1 MKKVFTIQAVCII
14 FTRCNRNI
22 GHFFNAIILTASDT
36 HSEAE
41 DFIFIEIFVIY
52 AYVSKLKLN
61 VVSSSFLL
69 SQWKVKI
76 FTSIFLG
83 QYLSK
88 VLFTSVFDEGS
99 FDFITVWFQ
108 NSLAVF
114 PIILIVIGFIVEARV
129 FLFSTSFA

>member
-1 MKKVFTIQAVCII
+1 M
-14 FTRCNRNI
+14 
-22 GHFFNAIILTASDT
+22 NAIILTASDT

-41 DFIFIEIFVIY
+41 DSIFIEIFVIY

-69 SQWKVKI
+69 SQWKVKT

-88 VLFTSVFDEGS
+88 VLFTSIFVEGS

-114 PIILIVIGFIVEARV
+114 PIILIVIGFIVEALAF